1 MGWCK
6 ELVWLNS
13 TANCKP
19 AADPVVTRRPC
30 WKDQC
35 FVLPGRSLPFL
46 KLKFW
51 VSVLYWSWSMT
62 WCWRHAPR
70 SPQLTLSYKN
80 TLQVTQHGLSLNAE
94 DEQAW
99 PNLYGQ
105 QSHSLKFTLQKMQ
118 ARAPQ
123 QPATS
128 KPFRA
133 TLKITLSGIT
143 TTMSMRTKGQ
153 LQLNPVTLQGSFTYC
168 KCCSA
173 VLNFSRKSL
182 HTAMP
187 RGLQWQKV
195 HLKSCAL
202 IQQVTSA
209 GEYFPLLQPPRNT
222 TPGIEAQEER
232 KHDSAN
238 FLLAEQLL
246 HELMCCWCKVLLCHL
261 PSADSLHSQPGYLAS
276 GPTTDKSRKI
286 GCFKLQHINKAL
298 NWTSACLWWGPITPQ
313 VQYQF
318 SKWLN

>member
-30 WKDQC
+30 WKDQS

-62 WCWRHAPR
+62 WWWRHAPR

-123 QPATS
+123 QPAAG

-222 TPGIEAQEER
+222 RPGIEAQEER
-232 KHDSAN
+232 GNMTVPISCWQSSSSTSWCAADAKCCFATYLQLTVFIHSQVTWLQVLQQTRAEKLDVSN
-238 FLLAEQLL
+238 CNTSTKLSTEPLLAFDG
-246 HELMCCWCKVLLCHL
+246 V
-261 PSADSLHSQPGYLAS
+261 P
-276 GPTTDKSRKI
+276 
-286 GCFKLQHINKAL
+286 
-298 NWTSACLWWGPITPQ
+298 
-313 VQYQF
+313 
-318 SKWLN
+318 